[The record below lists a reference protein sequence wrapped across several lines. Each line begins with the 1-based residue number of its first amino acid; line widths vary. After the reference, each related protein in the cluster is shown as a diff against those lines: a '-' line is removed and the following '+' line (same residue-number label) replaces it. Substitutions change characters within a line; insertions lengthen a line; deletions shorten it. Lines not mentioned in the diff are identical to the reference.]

1 MKAAGWTGLALV
13 SLVMAAVGAGLGFWY
28 AQSQVPQ
35 ASKAQVATDRT
46 QAQDSEPVAQVKT
59 ATIKQ
64 GMIVSHLTAYGT
76 VVVVEGKGRI
86 FSLPYESRAS
96 KVLAVPGQEVEAG
109 TALLELAPSAPVSL
123 QMAQAKSQQ
132 DAARREL
139 ALLRQQMGLG
149 LATRQQVLQAESSL
163 QAAELNLKSL
173 EREGASKPSVIRAQS
188 PGLVSRVMVQ
198 AGQLVPAG
206 SPLAETIGRAD
217 LEVRLGIES
226 DDVGFLQ
233 TGQAVLLLPINKAS
247 TRHIS
252 GRVRLIARQVDPQTR
267 LVSVYVT
274 PDQTDHKLL
283 LHEYM
288 KGRLAMSLQE
298 GLWVPPAAVLTRQ
311 DGGYEIFTVE
321 EGRAVRRL
329 VSRGLENP
337 EQFQISGPGITQGQ
351 AVIVVGNSQVR
362 DGMAVQAEPAQ

>member
-13 SLVMAAVGAGLGFWY
+13 LLAMAAAGAGLGFWY
-28 AQSQVPQ
+28 ARSQAPQ
-35 ASKAQVATDRT
+35 PQIAADRT
-46 QAQDSEPVAQVKT
+46 QTRESEPVAQVKIV
-59 ATIKQ
+59 TIKQ
-64 GMIVSHLTAYGT
+64 GMIASHLTAYGT
-76 VVVVEGKGRI
+76 VVAAKGKGRI
-86 FSLPYESRAS
+86 FSLPYEARVG
-96 KVLAVPGQEVEAG
+96 KVLAVPGQEVETG
-109 TALLELAPSAPVSL
+109 TALLELAPSNPTSL
-123 QMAQAKSQQ
+123 QMAQARSQQ
-132 DAARREL
+132 DAVRREL

-149 LATRQQVLQAESSL
+149 LATRQQVMQAEKSL

-173 EREGASKPSVIRAQS
+173 EHEGAGEPGVIRAQS
-188 PGLVSRVMVQ
+188 PGVVSRVMVQ

-233 TGQAVLLLPINKAS
+233 TGQAVRLSPINKAS

-252 GRVRLIARQVDPQTR
+252 GRVRLITRQVDPQTR

-288 KGRLAMSLQE
+288 KGRLTMSLQE

-321 EGRAVRRL
+321 EGRAVSRL
-329 VSRGLENP
+329 VRRGLENP
-337 EQFQISGPGITQGQ
+337 EQFQISGPGIREGQ
-351 AVIVVGNSQVR
+351 AVIVVGNAQVR
-362 DGMAVQAEPAQ
+362 DGMAVQAEPAR